1 MNRTNLAWIIA
12 ALVLGAGGIYAAF
25 SLDDSVAQAT
35 TRQVVAAQDNGN
47 FLSSPLATGS
57 AASAASMSG
66 KMQDA
71 VNINPFEK

>member
-25 SLDDSVAQAT
+25 SLDDSVAQAS
-35 TRQVVAAQDNGN
+35 TRQVVAAQDNSN
-47 FLSSPLATGS
+47 SLSSPLATGS
-57 AASAASMSG
+57 AASAASSPG
-66 KMQDA
+66 KAQDA